1 MKRPAIHQL
10 RRFVLVFA
18 LLLAAAHL
26 SPISA
31 DSGGTVELRVWQ
43 DTEDPLAIF
52 VSARTEGDQPARL
65 ATTRLELDDGVG
77 RDSTYRYGDLSFAG
91 FVIRVWQEIAD
102 PSRIEVSARRSSG
115 GWPESGPI
123 AVTLDQELDCCPY
136 RYGDVSIAPP
146 PETPL
151 IAVSPGGDEVPR
163 LAALTFDFA
172 VPPSSTDP
180 DQLVS
185 IDPAADGSFAWLDE
199 RTLLFQPD
207 YPGWA
212 LGQSYR
218 VTVAAA
224 QAGLLEDYVH
234 TFTAEGQLRVTYVI
248 PGPEDIETPTNAQIL
263 VQFNRSVTSL
273 TVLDEAPI
281 APLLEITPALEG
293 QGEWLNTSLY
303 RFIPTEFQPN
313 TRYNVRIPAALTA
326 DAHGALAGDYEWS
339 FTTVAPAVATIT
351 PHDRAFGVL
360 PFDPIVVEFTQPM
373 DRESVEAGLIVRVQ
387 EGEPV
392 GGTFQWNDE
401 STTVSFTPEPQLE
414 LLTEYEVVVPA
425 GLQGQGAGGSRRE
438 RQVGFRTIEP
448 LGVDQDISTAAY
460 TPSHVSAFW
469 LRYNRAVDAES
480 VKSRLTIIDANGEPV
495 TFSEVDDF
503 GSSVRVHAR
512 LDHSATYTIRIA
524 EGVRDQHGFTAEAYE
539 TEFRTDAYEPPEPPR
554 IPRRL
559 SLAVPGSFTTLSASG
574 EQRLYFHAQGL
585 NSVSF
590 SLYPLTA
597 TESRSLLGRGYVD
610 PRDWWRYEDSAFWPE
625 SEPLRE
631 WVKAIDQ
638 ESLKASRRY
647 STLLSGD
654 EPLPRGHYMLIAS
667 STFPTEDGDGVYRLK
682 LVVSV
687 VDAAVITKQAHDE
700 LLVWAVDHDSG
711 EPLIEASV
719 LVEDIAVN
727 GSQVVLRDQQRA
739 ETDSFGLASTA
750 NPGSYIVH
758 VTGDDQR
765 FGVLSLGHLGWWRR
779 YDAPQVRAQVYTER
793 SIYRAG
799 ETVFFKGI
807 VRHDSDAE
815 YLLLPAETEL
825 NLHIRD
831 SSYNTILQTTVK
843 SNEVG
848 SFSGQFELP
857 PDATTGWYRLGVSV
871 TSGCCSAQS
880 NFLVSQFRVP
890 EFAVD
895 LRAPASDYIA
905 GETMRLPM
913 SADYFFGT
921 PVADVEFTWDVRAQP
936 SYMYVPGLWR
946 YSFWDRRHYWSAP
959 EDWRV
964 HRGSG
969 EGRTD
974 QNGYARLEQLA
985 NLQPGEGTARFTISA
1000 IVTDP
1005 SGQSIADS
1013 RSVTV
1018 HPARYYAGLAIDSYL
1033 AEVDEPTQIDL
1044 VTIDYLGNIAAERAV
1059 TVRMIRERWN
1069 RETRKYVGVE
1079 TDVQSATT
1087 NADGEAMIAFTPALS
1102 GRYRLVAESMD
1113 EQGRVARSSRY
1124 LWVTG
1129 RDRETWPTLA
1139 NNVIQLIADRD
1150 SYEIGDVARVL
1161 VPAPFAGATG
1171 LVTLERGTIH
1181 STEVRRFETGSE
1193 VLEIPIEDGHIP
1205 NIYVVVVL
1213 YRPPTDADP
1222 YPRFHVGY
1230 VNLSVSAEPRRL
1242 NVSITPDRNQASP
1255 GETVDYR
1262 VRVTDA
1268 EGRGVASELS
1278 VAIVDQAVHSLVRA
1292 DPPDFMSSFWS
1303 ERRLGVLT
1311 ASSVTISL
1319 DRRNELFAG
1328 SVDGLLASGEGDPL
1342 KSPYWRYDEEQL
1354 HEEAE
1359 EDAMMEDGMTDGDV
1373 EVASAGDDDFDPSG
1387 EPRSDFR
1394 NTALWLGHLQT
1405 NERGE
1410 ARFELSLPD
1419 NVTTWLATAHAA
1431 TTATQ
1436 VGSGESELLVTKPL
1450 LVRPALPRFVR
1461 VGDELSLRTLVTNRT
1476 ARPQSVTV
1484 SIRVS
1489 GGVELEHR
1497 TPESTTIEAGGTAEF
1512 SWPAAALEPGSATV
1526 TFSAVGSSDL
1536 SDAVAITIPSQ
1547 LNITAEAVATGGV
1560 VEDAAVVEALY
1571 LPAYLIPGT
1580 GSLEL
1585 RLQASLVGLLKGE
1598 LYLFISR
1605 QSRNESTVTI
1615 ASRIIAT
1622 IAAQRASGVG
1632 FSEDHSAQIRW
1643 DVRQLIA
1650 RQRSGGWSWCQPCTR
1665 VNHWVSAWVLVALGE
1680 AQAAGFDV
1688 PAYSFRRALG
1698 WIDEYLTRETDAEKP
1713 PDPNHH
1719 AYLHYAMVSAL
1730 YYGDELD
1737 EREAADQ
1744 RRRGEAI
1751 RLLAVEHR
1759 SELTAWGRA
1768 YLLLGLLKTGH
1779 DVEHETVRSLLNDLS
1794 ATAIP
1799 SANGNHWQDPTLRGS
1814 MHNGSV
1820 RATALVLLALTEAAP
1835 RHPLIEE
1842 TVRWLVVGRSQ
1853 DRWKSSV
1860 ERAQGMAALGAYSR
1874 LTGEHEGVYD
1884 YQALLGL
1891 SRLLTGRFDVEAGAL
1906 SDEIVTPLD
1915 DLPLGEISRLQLQRE
1930 SGTPGRMYYALNL
1943 RYVTPASRIEAL
1955 NRGLAVSR
1963 RYSLV
1968 DEPDRFVNSASI
1980 GDLVRVEVT
1989 VVAPTDRLFVRVEDF
2004 LPAGLEP
2011 VDPRLDTVSHWTR
2024 ERLQEEREQS
2034 RLEGGPSYAAPW
2046 FRWYFNPWDQV
2057 DTRDDRVILLADRL
2071 PEGVYRFVYFARATT
2086 PGQFVA
2092 PPARAEETFF
2102 PEVFGR
2108 GDSDRFIVHSAE

>member
-1 MKRPAIHQL
+1 M
-10 RRFVLVFA
+10 LVFA

-115 GWPESGPI
+115 GWPESAPI
-123 AVTLDQELDCCPY
+123 SVALDQELDCCPY
-136 RYGDVSIAPP
+136 RFGDVSITEPP
-146 PETPL
+146 DTPL
-151 IAVSPGGDEVPR
+151 IAVSPGGDEVPS

-172 VPPSSTDP
+172 GPPSSTDP
-180 DQLVS
+180 DQLVT

-224 QAGLLEDYVH
+224 TAGLLEDYVH

-313 TRYNVRIPAALTA
+313 TRYTVRIPAALTV
-326 DAHGALAGDYEWS
+326 DAYGALAGDYEWS

-351 PHDRAFGVL
+351 PHDRAFRVL

-392 GGTFQWNDE
+392 GGTFEWNDE

-425 GLQGQGAGGSRRE
+425 GLQGQGAGGTRRQ
-438 RQVGFRTIEP
+438 RQIGFTTIEP
-448 LGVDQDISTAAY
+448 LELERVSHSDGGG
-460 TPSHVSAFW
+460 PSHIPGLW
-469 LRYNRAVDAES
+469 LLYNREVDSES
-480 VKSRLTIIDANGEPV
+480 VKSRLSILDTRSGEPV
-495 TFSEVDDF
+495 SFDEVE
-503 GSSVRVHAR
+503 VHGRWAHANAR
-512 LDHSATYTIRIA
+512 LDYSATYNVRID

-539 TEFRTDAYEPPEPPR
+539 TEFRTDAYEPPEPRR
-554 IPRRL
+554 IPEKL
-559 SLAVPGSFTTLSASG
+559 SLAVPGSFTTLSANG

-585 NSVSF
+585 NSVRF
-590 SLYPLTA
+590 SLYQLSA
-597 TESRSLLGRGYVD
+597 AEAQLLLGRGYVD
-610 PRDWWRYEDSAFWPE
+610 PRDWRQYKHLAFWPD
-625 SEPLRE
+625 SEPIHE

-638 ESLKASRRY
+638 ESLNASRRY
-647 STLLSGD
+647 SLLLGSD
-654 EPLPRGHYMLIAS
+654 EPLARGHYLLIAES
-667 STFPTEDGDGVYRLK
+667 PPRTTRDENAYRLK

-687 VDAAVITKQAHDE
+687 VDTAVFTKQAHDE

-711 EPLIEASV
+711 EPLNGATV
-719 LVEDIAVN
+719 LVEDIAVDRAE
-727 GSQVVLRDQQRA
+727 VLPRGQQRA
-739 ETDSFGLASTA
+739 VTDSFGLASA
-750 NPGSYIVH
+750 VNPGSHIVH
-758 VTGDDQR
+758 VIGDDQR
-765 FGVLSLGHLGWWRR
+765 FGVLSRGQLGTGSSYHSPHL
-779 YDAPQVRAQVYTER
+779 RAQVYTER

-807 VRHDSDAE
+807 ARHDSDAS
-815 YLLLPAETEL
+815 YSLLPAEREL
-825 NLHIRD
+825 SLHIKD
-831 SSYNTILQTTVK
+831 SSYNTIFGTTLT

-857 PDATTGWYRLGVSV
+857 PDAPTGWYRLRLG
-871 TSGCCSAQS
+871 TTHGCCLSQS
-880 NFLVSQFRVP
+880 SFLVSQFRVP

-905 GETMRLPM
+905 GETMRLEM
-913 SADYFFGT
+913 SANYFFGT
-921 PVADVEFTWDVRAQP
+921 PVADVEFSWDVRAQP
-936 SYMYVPGLWR
+936 SYMYVPSLWR
-946 YSFWDRRHYWSAP
+946 YSFWDRRYYWSAP

-964 HRGSG
+964 RRGSG
-969 EGRTD
+969 SGRTD
-974 QNGYARLEQLA
+974 QTGFARLEPVA
-985 NLQPGEGTARFTISA
+985 NLEPGEGTARFTISA
-1000 IVTDP
+1000 IVTDT
-1005 SGQSIADS
+1005 SGQSIGDS
-1013 RSVTV
+1013 RTVTV
-1018 HPARYYAGLAIDSYL
+1018 HPARYYAGIATDSYL
-1033 AEVDEPTQIDL
+1033 ADLHEPTRIDL
-1044 VTIDYLGNIAAERAV
+1044 VTIDYLGNIAPERAV
-1059 TVRMIRERWN
+1059 TVRLVRVRWD
-1069 RETRKYVGVE
+1069 RETREYVDVE
-1079 TDVQSATT
+1079 VNVQSVTT
-1087 NADGEAMIAFTPALS
+1087 NADGEASITFTPTWS

-1113 EQGRVARSSRY
+1113 EQGRVARSSRH
-1124 LWVTG
+1124 LWVAG
-1129 RDRETWPTLA
+1129 GDRETWPTLPD
-1139 NNVIQLIADRD
+1139 NTIQLIADRD
-1150 SYEIGDVARVL
+1150 SYEVGDVARVL
-1161 VPAPFAGATG
+1161 VPAPYAGATG

-1181 STEVRRFETGSE
+1181 SAEVRRFETGSE
-1193 VLEIPIEDGHIP
+1193 VLEIPIEDRHIP

-1268 EGRGVASELS
+1268 EGRGIASELS

-1292 DPPDFMSSFWS
+1292 DPPDFMSTFWS
-1303 ERRLGVLT
+1303 ERRLGVQT
-1311 ASSVTISL
+1311 TSSVTISL

-1342 KSPYWRYDEEQL
+1342 KEPYWGYDDEED
-1354 HEEAE
+1354 
-1359 EDAMMEDGMTDGDV
+1359 DAMMEEDAATDGDV

-1387 EPRSDFR
+1387 EPRSEFR

-1489 GGVELEHR
+1489 GGVELEHG

-1512 SWPAAALEPGSATV
+1512 SWLAAALEPGSATV
-1526 TFSAVGSSDL
+1526 TFSAIGSSDL
-1536 SDAVAITIPSQ
+1536 SDAVAITIPSE

-1560 VEDAAVVEALY
+1560 VDDAAAVEALY
-1571 LPAYLIPGT
+1571 LPSYLIPGT

-1585 RLQASLVGLLKGE
+1585 RLQASLVGLLNGE
-1598 LYLFISR
+1598 LHHFR
-1605 QSRNESTVTI
+1605 PRRNESNVAV
-1615 ASRIIAT
+1615 ASRLVAT
-1622 IAAQRASGVG
+1622 IAAQRASGTG
-1632 FSEDHSAQIRW
+1632 FSESQSAQTRSDIWR
-1643 DVRQLIA
+1643 LIA
-1650 RQRSGGWSWCQPCTR
+1650 SQQPDGWSWCQPCSR
-1665 VNHWVSAWVLVALGE
+1665 VDYWISGWVLFALGE
-1680 AQAAGFDV
+1680 AQAEGFDV
-1688 PAYSFRRALG
+1688 PADSLRWVRQSIG
-1698 WIDEYLTRETDAEKP
+1698 DYLNRETDAESP
-1713 PDPNHH
+1713 PNPNEL
-1719 AYLHYAMVSAL
+1719 AFLQYAIVTSID
-1730 YYGDELD
+1730 YGDELD
-1737 EREAADQ
+1737 EWEAADR

-1751 RLLAVEHR
+1751 RVLAEEHR
-1759 SELTAWGRA
+1759 TELTAWGRA

-1794 ATAIP
+1794 ASAIS
-1799 SANGNHWQDPTLRGS
+1799 SANGTHWQDPPLRGS

-1853 DRWKSSV
+1853 DRWKSSI

-1891 SRLLTGRFDVEAGAL
+1891 SRLLTGRFDVGAGAL

-1963 RYSLV
+1963 KYSLA

-2024 ERLQEEREQS
+2024 ERLQEERDQS

-2071 PEGVYRFVYFARATT
+2071 PEGVYRFVYFARAKT